1 MCFKDW
7 GKNILQRN
15 YSIFITLKVHANDQ
29 MFFLYLQVLNPFYVF
44 QAFTLTLWL
53 SQGYIEYSV
62 AIIILSVISI
72 ILSVYDLRQVR
83 SDIPFGFYL
92 VSGYTGSQTYGISTE
107 SRVALLNIGHKAK
120 NKGLLNMGSQEE
132 GCRNIR

>member
-1 MCFKDW
+1 
-7 GKNILQRN
+7 
-15 YSIFITLKVHANDQ
+15 